1 MTKLLLFVVCS
12 VLLIQYSIQRGTHTF
27 STCFTSDPASNDM
40 FDVVDNIV
48 LSSAKDGFQST
59 YEIRSKNYFDSVL
72 TASLYRIDP
81 NSIPSHLKGVVS
93 YWPMD
98 SVDGTG
104 YTTDASRAGNVPGKV
119 VNASV
124 VTGKFKNGL
133 SVATTGYMFLLHGS

>member
-1 MTKLLLFVVCS
+1 
-12 VLLIQYSIQRGTHTF
+12 
-27 STCFTSDPASNDM
+27 
-40 FDVVDNIV
+40 
-48 LSSAKDGFQST
+48 
-59 YEIRSKNYFDSVL
+59 
-72 TASLYRIDP
+72 
-81 NSIPSHLKGVVS
+81 
-93 YWPMD
+93 MD